1 MEESSNI
8 IVFRQF
14 DSAIEANILKTK
26 LDAYGIP
33 CFLTEE
39 NLANLY
45 PGQQFMPFQVRL
57 HLFEK
62 DVEQAN
68 LIVNEQNFSV
78 EDDSALKCPR
88 CRSVR
93 TARDFPKK
101 YDDKF
106 LTGLSILFFGIF
118 VPQKKVN
125 RCLDCEMEF

>member
-1 MEESSNI
+1 MEEVNNI

-14 DSAIEANILKTK
+14 DSAIEASIVKTK

-62 DVEQAN
+62 DQDQAEQI
-68 LIVNEQNFSV
+68 LREPQLSVHDEQ
-78 EDDSALKCPR
+78 LHCPR
-88 CRSVR
+88 CRSLHLQ
-93 TARDFPKK
+93 RDFPQEASEQ
-101 YDDKF
+101 F
-106 LTGLSILFFGIF
+106 LPGLKLLFFGIF
-118 VPQKKVN
+118 FPKKKVY
-125 RCLDCEMEF
+125 RCQDCGTEF